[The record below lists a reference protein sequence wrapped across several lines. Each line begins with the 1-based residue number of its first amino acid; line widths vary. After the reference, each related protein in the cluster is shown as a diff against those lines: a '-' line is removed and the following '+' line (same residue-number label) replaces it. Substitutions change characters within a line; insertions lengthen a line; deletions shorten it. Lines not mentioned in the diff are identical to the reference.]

1 MNEQEKA
8 KTKLIEAAILVAER
22 VSVDSVISTISHQR
36 DCLKLLRR
44 AVAEYNETAKV
55 SVVGELQKLARSEIV
70 DAEQDCTAKDV
81 ADAVCYLLS
90 ETNLQDDGEDE
101 KLGELEQQ
109 IRACGEKL

>member
-1 MNEQEKA
+1 MNEHEQA
-8 KTKLIEAAILVAER
+8 KTKLIEAAILVADQLCA
-22 VSVDSVISTISHQR
+22 DSTSTINHQL

-44 AVAEYNETAKV
+44 AVAEYNEKTKV

-81 ADAVCYLLS
+81 ADAVLYLLS
-90 ETNLQDDGEDE
+90 ETILLDDAEDE
-101 KLGELEQQ
+101 KLGEWEKQ